1 MIFRGE
7 GSMESKNYET
17 RHVYMAI
24 GIVTA
29 LFSPIFLT
37 FVPQTV
43 AEIIHYKKGVWEVLI
58 PDENFIAFGVGFS
71 LIFFVCMI
79 LFIFDIQKYSIL
91 VSVILSLLS
100 IGCFFIA
107 SQSHVSLSDEAI
119 SYTPFYSIKDYSY
132 PWTEVE
138 KIRRIDYKREERIE
152 YEFNFIDGNHL
163 VIQNN
168 DYFSSIWRQLRK
180 KVGEMNIEIEA
191 VEK

>member
-1 MIFRGE
+1 
-7 GSMESKNYET
+7 MESKNYET

-58 PDENFIAFGVGFS
+58 PDENFIAFGAGFS
-71 LIFFVCMI
+71 LIFIACMI
-79 LFIFDIQKYSIL
+79 LFILDIQKYSIL
-91 VSVILSLLS
+91 LSVTLSLLS

-107 SQSHVSLSDEAI
+107 SQSHVSLSDEKI
-119 SYTPFYSIKDYSY
+119 SYTPFYSIKDFGYS
-132 PWTEVE
+132 WEEVE
-138 KIRRIDYKREERIE
+138 KIVRIDYKSEEMIE
-152 YEFNFIDGNHL
+152 YEFHFKDGNHV
-163 VIQNN
+163 VIKNN

>member
-1 MIFRGE
+1 
-7 GSMESKNYET
+7 MESKNYET

-43 AEIIHYKKGVWEVLI
+43 AEIIHYQKGVWEVLI
-58 PDENFIAFGVGFS
+58 PNENFIAFGVGFF
-71 LIFFVCMI
+71 LIFLACMI
-79 LFIFDIQKYSIL
+79 LFILDIQKYSI
-91 VSVILSLLS
+91 ILSTTLTLLS
-100 IGCFFIA
+100 FVCFFIA
-107 SQSHVSLSDEAI
+107 SQSHVTLSDDTI

-132 PWTEVE
+132 TWDEVE
-138 KIRRIDYKREERIE
+138 KIIRIDYKSEDKIE
-152 YEFNFIDGNHL
+152 YEFSFIDGNHM

-168 DYFSSIWRQLRK
+168 DYLSSIWRQLRK

-191 VEK
+191 IEK